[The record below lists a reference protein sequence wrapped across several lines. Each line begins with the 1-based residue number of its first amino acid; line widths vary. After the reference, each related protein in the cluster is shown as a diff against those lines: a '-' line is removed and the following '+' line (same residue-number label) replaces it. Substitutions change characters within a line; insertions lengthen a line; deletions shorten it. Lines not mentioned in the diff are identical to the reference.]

1 MYFKKYILIIVTLL
15 SSISAFAK
23 NYDVQLI
30 NGIYYYVKNNS
41 SHGTNLVAYVTDVAN
56 ASSVTELT
64 IPQTIKATW
73 YSIAGNK
80 TWDYETNATVVGIK
94 HSFVD
99 LSVLK
104 KCVNLRRI
112 ILPSSIKEIEYGA
125 FDCCSSLTD
134 IIVDEDNATYCSI
147 NGITSVH

>member
-1 MYFKKYILIIVTLL
+1 MEGSCLFGVSRSVLVVVEVAWRQPSSKQVTNGCTPFFMQNMYFKKYILIIVALL

-30 NGIYYYVKNNS
+30 NGIYYYVRNNS

-94 HSFVD
+94 QSFV
-99 LSVLK
+99 
-104 KCVNLRRI
+104 NLVTTQH
-112 ILPSSIKEIEYGA
+112 PYGH
-125 FDCCSSLTD
+125 
-134 IIVDEDNATYCSI
+134 E
-147 NGITSVH
+147 